1 VRAPGSQGPG
11 RGDWRCLEGAPR
23 GPAKGT
29 PPSALRGPGSAATS
43 QLLSATRV
51 AGKGSLD
58 SKSPLHCTAGL
69 SLPVYEMGTA
79 RLACGVLERKGK
91 GLSFRE
97 EGVVTEA
104 GTGFEAEGL
113 QDSGI
118 CWGLWVCPLGRDRG
132 QDLLLS
138 VFTWGK
144 KSLEGCWGEERV
156 AAPNPA
162 PCTAK
167 KKTDLATWVA
177 GPPQP
182 PLPASWGC
190 EADVLLRATQRRSA
204 WGKVLCSH
212 STGEVTEA

>member
-1 VRAPGSQGPG
+1 VRRGHRG
-11 RGDWRCLEGAPR
+11 RGAGTGDAWKEPR
-23 GPAKGT
+23 GDPRRAHPPAPCGD
-29 PPSALRGPGSAATS
+29 PALPRPASCFQPLGWQEKAACTQS
-43 QLLSATRV
+43 
-51 AGKGSLD
+51 
-58 SKSPLHCTAGL
+58 LHCTAGL